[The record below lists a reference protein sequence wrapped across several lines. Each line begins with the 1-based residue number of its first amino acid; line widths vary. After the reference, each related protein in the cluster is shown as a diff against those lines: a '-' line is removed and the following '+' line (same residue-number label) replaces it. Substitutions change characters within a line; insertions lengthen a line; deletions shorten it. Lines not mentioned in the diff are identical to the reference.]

1 MLIHL
6 YKIINDMFKKKQKY
20 VIRPVEYCSG
30 IFINCKFGE
39 FSSDVTFDKI
49 HLIDPNCRIPNK

>member
-1 MLIHL
+1 L